1 MLEGIPLS
9 DTSGYHQDTVGI
21 QVVVH
26 ILDNEYA
33 LNCDDDGGLKDGR
46 IKFYFRKA
54 STNNLPEKL
63 M

>member
-1 MLEGIPLS
+1 M
-9 DTSGYHQDTVGI
+9 GI

-26 ILDNEYA
+26 MLDTEYA
-33 LNCDDDGGLKDGR
+33 VSCDEDSGLKDGQ